1 MLTAIVVL
9 SLVTY
14 RVTRFFLSDSL
25 LEEPRIRL
33 HSWLTAPRGHF
44 RSEPGVMRM
53 KLYELTV
60 CPFCFSVWVAAG
72 ATAVAD
78 AYTSVPLPV
87 FVWLAACSGSLV
99 IWRWIEA

>member
-1 MLTAIVVL
+1 MPDVLTVIVVL

-25 LEEPRIRL
+25 LEEPRVRF
-33 HSWLTAPRGHF
+33 HNWLLAK
-44 RSEPGVMRM
+44 PGMLRTKV
-53 KLYELTV
+53 YELAT

-78 AYTSVPLPV
+78 AYTSIPLPV
-87 FVWLAACSGSLV
+87 YVWLAACSGSLV

>member
-1 MLTAIVVL
+1 MLTVIVIL

-14 RVTRFFLSDSL
+14 RVTRFFLSDTL
-25 LEEPRIRL
+25 LEETRGMVLRRL
-33 HSWLTAPRGHF
+33 SGPYAGQLRVKLFELLT
-44 RSEPGVMRM
+44 
-53 KLYELTV
+53 